1 MHASLG
7 TDLIDVFAGGRLG
20 QGVKSYFNER
30 AAEVRATVTG
40 AAAQFFDQARTLYS
54 VIDASAATQILRN
67 LKTKVDTTWQGNE
80 ITNLQTLQELQTAA
94 PVMQRWIMA
103 QPDLRSKFLHQEV
116 QGYGESYVNYQGD
129 AVGRRQYDFRRVTE
143 GIVFEDDEGYHVT
156 EYFEAVPDEDTP
168 LTLHQKVDILKTWKQ
183 VEHYLQ
189 EADEDP
195 TSPEG
200 LKL

>member
-1 MHASLG
+1 MHVSLG

-20 QGVKSYFNER
+20 QGTKAYFNER
-30 AAEVRATVTG
+30 AAEVRATVSG
-40 AAAQFFDQARTLYS
+40 AAAQFFDQARTLYQ

-67 LKTKVDTTWQGNE
+67 LKVKVDTTWQSNE
-80 ITNLQTLQELQTAA
+80 ILNLQTLQELQTAA

-103 QPDLRSKFLHQEV
+103 QPDLRSKYLHQEV

-129 AVGRRQYDFRRVTE
+129 AVGRRQYDFRRVTD
-143 GIVFEDDEGYHVT
+143 GVVFENDEGYHFT
-156 EYFEAVPDEDTP
+156 DYRENLAEDDVE
-168 LTLHQKVDILKTWKQ
+168 LSLHQKVDILKTWKQ
-183 VEHYLQ
+183 IEHYLH

>member
-7 TDLIDVFAGGRLG
+7 TDLIDIFAGGRLG
-20 QGVKSYFNER
+20 QGTKEFFTDRS
-30 AAEVRATVTG
+30 AEIRATVSGT
-40 AAAQFFDQARTLYS
+40 ATQFFDQARSLYQ
-54 VIDASAATQILRN
+54 VIDSSAALQILRN
-67 LKTKVDTTWQGNE
+67 LKTKVDTSWQSNE
-80 ITNLQTLQELQTAA
+80 ILRLNSLQELQTAA

-103 QPDLRSKFLHQEV
+103 QPDLRNKFLHQEV
-116 QGYGESYVNYQGD
+116 QGYGDSYVNLQGD
-129 AVGRRQYDFRRVTE
+129 AVGRRQYDFRCVTD
-143 GIVFEDDEGYHVT
+143 GMVFENDEGYHYVQ
-156 EYFEAVPDEDTP
+156 YYEDTGDDVA

-183 VEHYLQ
+183 VEHYLS